1 MSGTLSERERL
12 EASKALIRA
21 HYDAV
26 TNGFDP
32 DSIRAQVTEDFYDH
46 AAGAVLGPE
55 GTIAHARG
63 LHAAFEP
70 FHATIDDI
78 VAEGDR
84 VAARVTWQGVHVG
97 PFRGLAPTNRKFTF
111 TGMTFWRIAHGR
123 IAERWAEVDTASLM
137 RQLTG

>member
-1 MSGTLSERERL
+1 MNTGISERQRL
-12 EASKALIRA
+12 EAHKALIRA

-32 DSIRAQVTEDFYDH
+32 AAIRAQVTDDFYDH
-46 AAGAVLGPE
+46 AAQAVLGPE

-63 LHAAFEP
+63 LHAAFSP
-70 FHATIDDI
+70 FGATIDDM

-84 VAARVTWQGVHVG
+84 VAARVTWRGVHIG
-97 PFRGLAPTNRKFTF
+97 PFRGLAPSNRHFSF

-123 IAERWAEVDTASLM
+123 IAERWAEVDAASLM
-137 RQLTG
+137 RQLVD